1 MQWLL
6 PHHTAIVLKMHQE
19 DYRQFMASYKLQSL
33 HPRRYYWSIY
43 LLIGIQKT
51 CGNNILKP
59 ALLKS
64 HWTNEADQGTDAIF
78 LMLSV
83 SWSSSIGFQEQIFK
97 KSSLFFFSTHTQIGN
112 QWTVMPWTALIWIAG
127 LKWCSVFFTYEA
139 KITPKI
145 KDAVD
150 SRGDEHLPS
159 LFYGDLNILTYICPL
174 FFNFNGC
181 FGC

>member
-33 HPRRYYWSIY
+33 HPRHYSWSIY

-64 HWTNEADQGTDAIF
+64 HWTNEADQGTAAIF

-97 KSSLFFFSTHTQIGN
+97 KSSLFFLFNSYSNRKSMNSHALDCSNLDSWSEMMFCFLYIWSKNHPQNKRCCWFKRRWTSTLLVL
-112 QWTVMPWTALIWIAG
+112 WW
-127 LKWCSVFFTYEA
+127 
-139 KITPKI
+139 PKHP
-145 KDAVD
+145 DL
-150 SRGDEHLPS
+150 HLP
-159 LFYGDLNILTYICPL
+159 LIF
-174 FFNFNGC
+174 
-181 FGC
+181 